1 MPMMMRAFVFL
12 LLTLLAVAP
21 ARAEWLRA
29 ESRNFVLYSEGS
41 ESRLRERIAL
51 LEDFD
56 QLLRIVTTVQE
67 PPSPTKFHV
76 YLVPNRAALQSIR
89 NLGPGIAGF
98 YTATP
103 YGVAAFVD
111 ASAEADGNIV
121 LFHEYAH
128 HFMHQYAANAYP
140 AWYVEGFADYFA
152 TARITDRTIDI
163 GNFERGRAY
172 SITDGQWLPMEGLLF
187 GTSAGLARE
196 QRAQFYAQAWL
207 VTHYFFS
214 TPERQ
219 AALRRLLVA
228 SRASTPQEGFR
239 TATGFT
245 PDAFRDELRR
255 YIRGGQIRYRRM
267 ERERNRPEHS
277 IEVRRLGA
285 VSDEVML
292 ADGALRVGV
301 NDEEEAALL
310 QRVRAAIARQP
321 DDPVARRVAAQ
332 AEALFGE
339 AAAADRLLDPLIA
352 ASPNDAELMYWKG
365 MRYLRGAR
373 EGDNAD
379 DAAAQARIWLAR
391 AYRANDSHYQTLY
404 RYSQA
409 LRGRRDSLS
418 ENSRNIML
426 LAHQLAPQ
434 VDEIRLNTAS
444 MLIARGDTGEAI
456 ALLRPLAASPHNP
469 SLAQVAQRLID
480 QARARA
486 EPTAARPGS

>member
-1 MPMMMRAFVFL
+1 MQMTIRVFVAL
-12 LLTLLAVAP
+12 LLALLATNP

-29 ESRNFVLYSEGS
+29 ESRNFVMYSEGS

-56 QLLRIVTTVQE
+56 QLMRIVTTVQE
-67 PPSPTKFHV
+67 PPSPTKLHV
-76 YLVPNRAALQSIR
+76 YLVPSHAALASIR
-89 NLGPGIAGF
+89 NVGPSIAGF
-98 YTATP
+98 YMATP
-103 YGVAAFVD
+103 YGIGAFVD
-111 ASAEADGNIV
+111 ASAEADGNVV

-152 TARITDRTIDI
+152 TARFTDRTIDI
-163 GNFERGRAY
+163 GNFQRGRAY
-172 SITDGQWLPMEGLLF
+172 SITEGQWLPMDRLLF
-187 GTSAGLARE
+187 GTSAGLTRE
-196 QRAQFYAQAWL
+196 QVAQFYAQAWL

-228 SRASTPQEGFR
+228 GRASTLQEGFQ

-267 ERERNRPEHS
+267 ERERNRPEHA
-277 IEVRRLGA
+277 IQIRRLGA

-292 ADGALRVGV
+292 AEAALRVGA
-301 NDEEEAALL
+301 NGEAQATLA
-310 QRVRAAIARQP
+310 QRVRAAAARQP

-332 AEALFGE
+332 GEALFGD

-352 ASPNDAELMYWKG
+352 ASPGDAELMYWKG
-365 MRYLRGAR
+365 MRYLRVAR
-373 EGDNAD
+373 DSD
-379 DAAAQARIWLAR
+379 DAEAAAAQARTWLAR

-404 RYSQA
+404 RYSEA

-418 ENSRNIML
+418 ENNRNIML

-444 MLIARGDTGEAI
+444 MLIARGDAGEAI

-469 SLAQVAQRLID
+469 SLAQAAQRLID

-486 EPTAARPGS
+486 QSVPARNPN